1 MSPSLRYLHFFAI
14 SSHSSGPP
22 PFAGAGPPISPTLIL
37 EDAAAGVAKLKS
49 FNDESDDRISNS
61 DAEDDALEGGRG
73 RKDGRSFLR
82 GMVATVMGDSALKK
96 AEDWCVREMLRLT
109 RQQLIARGGFVET
122 MDSRSL

>member
-37 EDAAAGVAKLKS
+37 EDAAAGVAMLKLFS
-49 FNDESDDRISNS
+49 DESDDRMSNS
-61 DAEDDALEGGRG
+61 DAEDGLEGGRG

-82 GMVATVMGDSALKK
+82 GMVAAVTGDTALKK
-96 AEDWCVREMLRLT
+96 AEDWC
-109 RQQLIARGGFVET
+109 A
-122 MDSRSL
+122 